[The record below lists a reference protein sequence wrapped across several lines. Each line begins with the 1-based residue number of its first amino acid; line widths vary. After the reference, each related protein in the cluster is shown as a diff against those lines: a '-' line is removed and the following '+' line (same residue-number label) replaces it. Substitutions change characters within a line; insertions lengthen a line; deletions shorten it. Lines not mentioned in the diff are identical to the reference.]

1 MTFKSNATI
10 LLFLNQTI
18 DFIKGKLKL
27 FDILGYGQFY
37 CFISVAP
44 TFSPVSPLRASERVN
59 VRTTLNTAWL
69 LLDSL
74 FMLVAATVLDWVYNF
89 LEVMIQSIS
98 SDWRAESHGCYLE

>member
-1 MTFKSNATI
+1 M
-10 LLFLNQTI
+10 
-18 DFIKGKLKL
+18 
-27 FDILGYGQFY
+27 
-37 CFISVAP
+37 
-44 TFSPVSPLRASERVN
+44 SPLRASERVN